1 MIFISRQKILILF
14 FIKEMY
20 IKGGDMDSAR
30 EMFDLLKHRTVVE
43 CNALMT

>member
-1 MIFISRQKILILF
+1 
-14 FIKEMY
+14 MY
-20 IKGGDMDSAR
+20 MKGGDMDSAR